1 MASRRLALAGVGV
14 CVGAL
19 AAGVVPAG
27 AQQPGKETRPLTAAS
42 SPVKP
47 PVYAPP
53 VVPLDSLPEKVR
65 DRARLV
71 LERPTLAVQG
81 PVEVFCCDPETYA
94 WLLDRPDQAV
104 KLWRGLGA
112 KCADIQDRGNGRMG
126 YRDELGSDVHWDT
139 VLSGPMQRVWYA
151 EGVVKPAVLLPA
163 AQVQAILV
171 LDFVAGFDGAG
182 RPAVKHQMHLV
193 LHTDSHAVALATRFL
208 GASAPR
214 VAEQYVGQIE
224 TFFGALA
231 WYLDQ
236 HPDKA
241 KELFAEI
248 EKLAKPAPSPRR

>member
-1 MASRRLALAGVGV
+1 MACRRLALAGLGV

-19 AAGVVPAG
+19 AAGVAPAG
-27 AQQPGKETRPLTAAS
+27 AEPPGKEPRPASAAAPLK
-42 SPVKP
+42 SPA
-47 PVYAPP
+47 YAPSI
-53 VVPLDSLPEKVR
+53 VPLDSLPEKVR
-65 DRARLV
+65 DRARFV
-71 LERPTLAVQG
+71 VERPTLAVQG
-81 PVEVFCCDPETYA
+81 PVEVFCCAPETYA
-94 WLLDRPDQAV
+94 WLLDHPDQAV
-104 KLWRGLGA
+104 RLWRRLGA

-139 VLSGPMQRVWYA
+139 VLSDARQRVWYA

-163 AQVQAILV
+163 AQIQALLV
-171 LDFVAGFDGAG
+171 LDFVAGFDAAG

-236 HPDKA
+236 HPDQA
-241 KELFAEI
+241 KELLAEL
-248 EKLAKPAPSPRR
+248 EKPAKPAAPRR